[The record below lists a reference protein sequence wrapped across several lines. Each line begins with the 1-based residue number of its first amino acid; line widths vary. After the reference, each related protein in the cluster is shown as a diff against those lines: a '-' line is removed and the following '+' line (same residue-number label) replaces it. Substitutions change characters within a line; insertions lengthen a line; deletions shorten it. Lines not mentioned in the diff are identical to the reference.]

1 MRAYY
6 YYLLVQHFGG
16 VALNKT
22 MFESAVMN
30 HARESAENVYQF
42 VIDEF
47 SYLASDDSQLLE
59 RSEATGDNFGRA
71 NKRAAMHFLA
81 KTYLARGY
89 ETFADSNDFTNAALC
104 AEKAINGEKP
114 TIAFNDV
121 FSINN
126 EENDEIFWSVQ
137 YSSATLEDLSKD
149 GNMQQSVFEYT

>member
-1 MRAYY
+1 
-6 YYLLVQHFGG
+6 
-16 VALNKT
+16 

-81 KTYLARGY
+81 KNYLERGY
-89 ETFADSNDFTNAALC
+89 ETFAD
-104 AEKAINGEKP
+104 
-114 TIAFNDV
+114 
-121 FSINN
+121 
-126 EENDEIFWSVQ
+126 
-137 YSSATLEDLSKD
+137 
-149 GNMQQSVFEYT
+149 

>member
-1 MRAYY
+1 MDEENKQVTADEVYSYGESTEDSSVKLQYVDEARFLRAYY

-104 AEKAINGEKP
+104 AEKA
-114 TIAFNDV
+114 
-121 FSINN
+121 
-126 EENDEIFWSVQ
+126 
-137 YSSATLEDLSKD
+137 
-149 GNMQQSVFEYT
+149 

>member
-1 MRAYY
+1 
-6 YYLLVQHFGG
+6 
-16 VALNKT
+16 

-30 HARESAENVYQF
+30 HARESAENIYQF

-149 GNMQQSVFEYT
+149 GNMNSRSKITGVVLVLFFGTA

>member
-1 MRAYY
+1 MFAGGKQGVDAIGLYGSSYNSSDKDVQEFYTECYKGIQLANSVIYYGESTEDSSVKLQYVDEARFLRAYY

-47 SYLASDDSQLLE
+47 SYLTSDDSQLLE

-81 KTYLARGY
+81 KT
-89 ETFADSNDFTNAALC
+89 
-104 AEKAINGEKP
+104 
-114 TIAFNDV
+114 
-121 FSINN
+121 
-126 EENDEIFWSVQ
+126 
-137 YSSATLEDLSKD
+137 
-149 GNMQQSVFEYT
+149 

>member
-1 MRAYY
+1 MKHAFWELYY

-104 AEKAINGEKP
+104 AEKA
-114 TIAFNDV
+114 
-121 FSINN
+121 
-126 EENDEIFWSVQ
+126 
-137 YSSATLEDLSKD
+137 
-149 GNMQQSVFEYT
+149 